1 MSIRYERDDGTRMVI
16 VTLAGDLPSVHEIRE
31 VFLRH
36 RGENIWHY
44 GTLYDL
50 RGMTVRPSF
59 NYLRDLIANAA
70 SFIPGGKTRGPV
82 ALLTA
87 EPALYEVAV
96 RFVEFERAKSKL
108 QVFREIGPAKVWL
121 TRETIA
127 PT

>member
-1 MSIRYERDDGTRMVI
+1 MKKRFFVPLGVLVLLREEERVEKTER
-16 VTLAGDLPSVHEIRE
+16 
-31 VFLRH
+31 
-36 RGENIWHY
+36 
-44 GTLYDL
+44 
-50 RGMTVRPSF
+50 F

-70 SFIPGGKTRGPV
+70 SFVPGGKTRGPV

-96 RFVEFERAKSKL
+96 RFVELERAKSKL

-121 TRETIA
+121 TRETTA